1 VPETASNIVRLT
13 RRSVLLSTMRLPT
26 ALLLV
31 FVVLVVATGC
41 IGDGETENARDAFL
55 ENNVSGYEYEST
67 TAYEFGAQ
75 GRTTFSATQTR
86 SVIDRQRRELR
97 ANLTTMPEEQK
108 TQTYLVNGTLYTK
121 TTANGT
127 DTGWLRFED
136 SNETVREWEARD
148 ELAVYEELLEGSS
161 VDQNGTEEVRGTEA
175 NRLEVSLN
183 KEDRTDLLLS
193 KFGDDRSLFESAEI
207 NEFDTTAW
215 ITDNGTLLR
224 SRTNASMTIPDQQTQ
239 MGVVDMNVEVY
250 FADDF
255 YYDDSYSV
263 EVPEEASDAPR
274 AD

>member
-1 VPETASNIVRLT
+1 
-13 RRSVLLSTMRLPT
+13 MRLPT

-207 NEFDTTAW
+207 DEFDTTAW